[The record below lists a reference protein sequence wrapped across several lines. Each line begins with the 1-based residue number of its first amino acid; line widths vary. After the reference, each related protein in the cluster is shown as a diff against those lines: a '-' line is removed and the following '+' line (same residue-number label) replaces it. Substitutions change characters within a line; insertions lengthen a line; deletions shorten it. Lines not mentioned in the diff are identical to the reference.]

1 MIANSY
7 EKLFNHI
14 LKFFL
19 HISKDMSDDDEER
32 VVEFSV
38 MGELL
43 VVVVKLPIL
52 LLLLFLLFIDDFG
65 GSIGINMGLGGM

>member
-1 MIANSY
+1 
-7 EKLFNHI
+7 
-14 LKFFL
+14 
-19 HISKDMSDDDEER
+19 MSDDDEER

-43 VVVVKLPIL
+43 VVVKLPIL

>member
-1 MIANSY
+1 
-7 EKLFNHI
+7 
-14 LKFFL
+14 
-19 HISKDMSDDDEER
+19 MSDDDEER

-65 GSIGINMGLGGM
+65 GSIGINMGLEVCDNQFLHHWFQTFEFGYQIAL

>member
-1 MIANSY
+1 
-7 EKLFNHI
+7 
-14 LKFFL
+14 
-19 HISKDMSDDDEER
+19 MSDDDEER

-52 LLLLFLLFIDDFG
+52 LLFLLFIDDFG